1 METAKS
7 NLTERIAAMQQPRAN
22 FRLPLKFPLAS
33 PNVFARES
41 QDKTPG
47 NIEKTP
53 EKGYVQ
59 LTKEEMNSCCEMK
72 TSICFK
78 KHLRL
83 GKSQK

>member
-53 EKGYVQ
+53 EKG
-59 LTKEEMNSCCEMK
+59 
-72 TSICFK
+72 
-78 KHLRL
+78 
-83 GKSQK
+83 